1 MSLENATP
9 MEKFRNSCGFQFNFV
24 FHSGLSVEEAIDHL
38 CERAEDYR
46 RAMAEEE
53 AAKTLVLSGDGLITA
68 FQTADPQNPLTRLS
82 FWRSMEDFKA
92 QTPPVL
98 EINFGSAEALRDY
111 WILNLNALAQIWFE
125 VFKEPIIPQEGAEG

>member
-1 MSLENATP
+1 
-9 MEKFRNSCGFQFNFV
+9 
-24 FHSGLSVEEAIDHL
+24 
-38 CERAEDYR
+38 
-46 RAMAEEE
+46 
-53 AAKTLVLSGDGLITA
+53 
-68 FQTADPQNPLTRLS
+68 
-82 FWRSMEDFKA
+82 MEDFKA